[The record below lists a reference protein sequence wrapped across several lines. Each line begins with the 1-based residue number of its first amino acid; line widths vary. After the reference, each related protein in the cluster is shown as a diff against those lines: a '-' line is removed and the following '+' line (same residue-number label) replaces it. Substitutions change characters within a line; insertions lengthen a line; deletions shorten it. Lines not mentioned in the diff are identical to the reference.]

1 MGMATHDLRYTIRDL
16 EEATWRALQK
26 SGKAMI
32 PYITD
37 DCIMQFPMGMK
48 LTADSEPSTTDI
60 LYSPAFVPWKSF
72 ELSKVDVLPVGR
84 EGAVINYLAR
94 ATRPPSGPAQGREE
108 EVENVLSSTDYDCL
122 SPAAVVVLLG
132 QRGGLISFGDT
143 FALEH
148 TFAIAL
154 RCSRE
159 GTKGGMLAISR
170 LKLGSAL

>member
-1 MGMATHDLRYTIRDL
+1 MATHDLRYTIRDL

-94 ATRPPSGPAQGREE
+94 ATRPPSGPAQGRDEE
-108 EVENVLSSTDYDCL
+108 EEEDVEFEALCSSVWRWEG
-122 SPAAVVVLLG
+122 SSAAMLMVFANRKEGMFGVGGLLG
-132 QRGGLISFGDT
+132 PKGL
-143 FALEH
+143 
-148 TFAIAL
+148 AIAL
-154 RCSRE
+154 
-159 GTKGGMLAISR
+159 
-170 LKLGSAL
+170 

>member
-1 MGMATHDLRYTIRDL
+1 MATHDLRYTIRDL

-94 ATRPPSGPAQGREE
+94 ATRPPSGPAQGREDE
-108 EVENVLSSTDYDCL
+108 EEEDVEFEALCSSVWRWEGNRTFVRALQTDRMPPKLQLAPRRPYTMN
-122 SPAAVVVLLG
+122 AA
-132 QRGGLISFGDT
+132 RTD
-143 FALEH
+143 A
-148 TFAIAL
+148 
-154 RCSRE
+154 CSSSSS
-159 GTKGGMLAISR
+159 GHF
-170 LKLGSAL
+170 